1 VRVSH
6 LNRFDLYISRMN
18 SNLSDYM
25 ELNHQAAAQ
34 KKILRP
40 SDDPVGTARVMQ
52 HRSNISALDQY
63 QENVDTAKG
72 WLNLA
77 DETLMGAMD
86 VLTKCKE
93 MAEQGATGTLS
104 ADNREQISFALRQY
118 MDQLVNMSNV
128 KFENKS
134 IFAGHKVTDDAYEKG
149 LMVVSNKNDGIN
161 DYVAEVQGNS
171 EKTILVQFTGA
182 AADPATVNTH
192 DIEYR
197 WTEDG
202 GKSWNTDTMAAGASS
217 LNLGGVTV
225 DLHPEYQVNLTD
237 SADTNDNDGTWLYI
251 MPTAVYQGDDENQS
265 TITYASDQ
273 AYEAVTEG
281 GFERDVM
288 VEVVSGDLSVPTTLD
303 YRYSYDNGTSW
314 IPGAAGSFTTKGT
327 DPTTIDLPDGRIN
340 LSGSGDFAAM
350 AAADRRFTVHADSQP
365 VTQMGADINARAEG
379 TFNKEVVVRI
389 ENDVTF
395 GATGTINYVYSTDG
409 GANWSSTRSV
419 NETAAGADLV
429 LPGGIMKLT
438 PKAPANSIAQGDQ
451 FIIHPRTAGM
461 ELEISQ
467 SQSIQVNSIGK
478 DIFGGHY
485 KVGDSHSTRP
495 VYGDDPSKNLFE
507 SMGRL
512 VGYLETNNQEGIGN
526 ALEDLRVSSE
536 NVLNKLAEIGA
547 RENRLDNSQRL
558 LETLEFNEVQKLS
571 RQEDADVTELMT
583 RLASKQVTYQT
594 ILQSSSM
601 IMNMNLTKFL

>member
-1 VRVSH
+1 
-6 LNRFDLYISRMN
+6 MN

-34 KKILRP
+34 KRILRP

-52 HRSNISALDQY
+52 HRSNISALSQY

-77 DETLMGAMD
+77 DETLMEAMD

-128 KFENKS
+128 RYENKS
-134 IFAGHKVTDDAYEKG
+134 IFAGHKVTENAYEKG
-149 LMVVSNKNDGIN
+149 LMAVSNKNDGIN
-161 DYVAEVQGNS
+161 DYVAEIQGDS

-182 AADPATVNTH
+182 AADPATVDTH
-192 DIEYR
+192 AIDYR
-197 WTEDG
+197 WTDDG
-202 GKSWNTDTMAAGASS
+202 GKSWNTGTMAAGTSS

-225 DLHPEYQVNLTD
+225 DLHPGYQVDLTD
-237 SADTNDNDGTWLYI
+237 PNDTNDSDGTWMYI

-265 TITYASDQ
+265 TISYASNQ
-273 AYEAVTEG
+273 TYEAVTEG
-281 GFERDVM
+281 GFERDVL
-288 VEVVSGDLSVPTTLD
+288 VEVVSGDLSIPTALT
-303 YRYSYDNGTSW
+303 YRYSYDNGTNW
-314 IPGAAGSFTTKGT
+314 VPGAAATFTTSAT
-327 DPTTIDLPDGRIN
+327 DLTTIDLPDGRIN
-340 LSGSGDFAAM
+340 LSGTTDFGVLAPAN
-350 AAADRRFTVHADSQP
+350 RRFTVHADSQP
-365 VTQMGADINARAEG
+365 VTQMGSNINARAEG
-379 TFNKEVVVRI
+379 TFNKEVIVRV
-389 ENDVTF
+389 ENNVTF
-395 GATGTINYVYSTDG
+395 GATGTVDYSYSTDG
-409 GANWSSTRSV
+409 GNSWSGTRSV
-419 NETAAGADLV
+419 TETAAGADLI

-438 PKAPANSIAQGDQ
+438 PKAPVNTVAQGDQ
-451 FIIHPRTAGM
+451 FVIHPRTAGM

-485 KVGDSHSTRP
+485 KVGDSQSTRP
-495 VYGDDPSKNLFE
+495 VYGDDPSNNLFE
-507 SMGRL
+507 SLGRL
-512 VGYLETNNQEGIGN
+512 VGYLETNNQEGIGD
-526 ALEDLRVSSE
+526 ALEDLRDSSE

-547 RENRLDNSQRL
+547 RENRLENSDHL
-558 LETLEFNEVQKLS
+558 LETLEFNETERLS
-571 RQEDADVTELMT
+571 KQEDVDLTELMT